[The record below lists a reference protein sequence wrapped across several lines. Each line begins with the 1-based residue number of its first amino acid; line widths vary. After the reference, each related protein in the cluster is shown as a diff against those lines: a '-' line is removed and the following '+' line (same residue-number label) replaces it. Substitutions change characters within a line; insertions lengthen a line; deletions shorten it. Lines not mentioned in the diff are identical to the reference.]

1 MPGNSQYHH
10 LSQRYP
16 FLPSPPHRT
25 LKISMEDRDVRRIA
39 LFIAVLAGFLAPF
52 DISAVNIALPTIGA
66 EFSLDASP
74 GSTRPSPGGG

>member
-1 MPGNSQYHH
+1 
-10 LSQRYP
+10 
-16 FLPSPPHRT
+16 
-25 LKISMEDRDVRRIA
+25 MEDRDVRRIA